1 MNQQEVQ
8 FFLEK
13 LAHSDYT
20 NEEYTHFAN
29 WTENCSREEYEQML
43 AYWEKLIESNETF
56 NAVDTRL
63 IANIESGLDQ
73 IDNGEEDT
81 TRFSKI
87 KTLLPR
93 IAAAASI
100 LAILSAG
107 IYFLG
112 HKHPTP
118 YIIAQMPVP
127 DIAPGGNKAILTLS
141 NGRRIVLTNAQN
153 GKIAVEGNMIINKT
167 ADGQIVYNASTNK
180 QSDEVVYNTITTPKG
195 GLFKIILP
203 DGTKV
208 SLNAVSSLRFPTTFN
223 GKDRKVEL
231 TGEAYFEVVHNKA
244 SPFRVVAA
252 GQLVEDIGTHFNI
265 NAYSDEAVVKTTLLE
280 GSVKVSA
287 QNQQII
293 LKPGQQSQIKMGLVS
308 QSIDILNDVDTE
320 EAVAWKDGLFEFKRA
335 SVKQV
340 MYTAARWYDLDVIY
354 ADKIPDIKITGRI
367 SRNVNLSGLI
377 NLLQFEGLEFKIE
390 GKTITVLN

>member
-20 NEEYTHFAN
+20 NEEYTSFAN

-43 AYWEKLIESNETF
+43 AYWEKLIENREIF
-56 NAVDTRL
+56 NAVDTQL
-63 IANIESGLDQ
+63 ITNIENGLDQ
-73 IDNGEEDT
+73 IDKREEVN
-81 TRFSKI
+81 TRYSKI
-87 KTLLPR
+87 KTLWPR

-100 LAILSAG
+100 LAFLSVGA
-107 IYFLG
+107 YFLS
-112 HKHPTP
+112 HKQP
-118 YIIAQMPVP
+118 YQYKIAQMPIP

-153 GKIAVEGNMIINKT
+153 GKIAQEGNMIISKT
-167 ADGQIVYNASTNK
+167 ADGQIVYNASAKTHSN
-180 QSDEVVYNTITTPKG
+180 EIAYNTIVTPKG

-223 GKDRKVEL
+223 GKNRKVEL
-231 TGEAYFEVVHNKA
+231 TGEAYFEVVHNSA
-244 SPFRVVAA
+244 SPFKVVAA

-280 GSVKVSA
+280 GSVKVTA
-287 QNQQII
+287 QNQQVI
-293 LKPGQQSQIKMGLVS
+293 LKPGQQSQIKIGLVS
-308 QSIDILNDVDTE
+308 QSIDIVNDADTE

-377 NLLQFEGLEFKIE
+377 NLLQFEGLELKIE